1 MSSELSEESL
11 LSDLLDTYIFDNTE
25 SALNHIESLISKFPS
40 SPKKNEYILYRAV
53 FNLKLGKFEDSLKDL
68 DKLEK
73 DTNYNKDFEYYL
85 TRGKVLYYL
94 CKFDESKTALNKGIE
109 VNKEKESLFKEWIK
123 KVEDEMK

>member
-1 MSSELSEESL
+1 MSSEISEESL
-11 LSDLLDTYIFDNTE
+11 LSDVLDSYILDNTE
-25 SALNHIESLISKFPS
+25 SALNHIESMISKFPES
-40 SPKKNEYILYRAV
+40 AKKNEYILYRAV

-68 DKLEK
+68 DILEK
-73 DTNYNKDFEYYL
+73 EPNYNKNFEYYL

-109 VNKEKESLFKEWIK
+109 VNKEKEGLFKEWIK

>member
-68 DKLEK
+68 DTLEK

-94 CKFDESKTALNKGIE
+94 CKFDESKTALNKGKE
-109 VNKEKESLFKEWIK
+109 DNKEKESLFKEWIK

>member
-68 DKLEK
+68 DTLEK

-94 CKFDESKTALNKGIE
+94 CKFDESKTELNKWIE
-109 VNKEKESLFKEWIK
+109 FNKEKESLFKEWIK

>member
-68 DKLEK
+68 DTLEK

-85 TRGKVLYYL
+85 TSGKVLYYL